1 MIPKKKNPY
10 ETAKA
15 TELGRAPR
23 AESKPA
29 QARAARPA
37 AAPVAPVAPVA
48 PAALVAPSTPAAPAA
63 AVVSAPTE
71 APAEVASVDAQLD
84 ALRAMLGMAADKVS
98 SGLIKLQQQTGVSVE
113 ALAALMNHPHHNEA
127 DGARALQILLGA
139 GLATAGGLTARGQV
153 LKQKVLAVTQKA
165 VKID

>member
-15 TELGRAPR
+15 TEPGRAPR
-23 AESKPA
+23 AESRPA

-37 AAPVAPVAPVA
+37 VAPVAPVA
-48 PAALVAPSTPAAPAA
+48 PAAPVTPSTPAAPAA

-113 ALAALMNHPHHNEA
+113 ALAALVNHPHHNEA

>member
-1 MIPKKKNPY
+1 MIPKKRNPY

-15 TELGRAPR
+15 PEPGRAPR
-23 AESKPA
+23 AEARPA

-37 AAPVAPVAPVA
+37 AAPATPAA
-48 PAALVAPSTPAAPAA
+48 PAAPVAPSTPAAPAA

-71 APAEVASVDAQLD
+71 APAEGASVDAQLD
-84 ALRAMLGMAADKVS
+84 ALRSMLGAAADKVS
-98 SGLIKLQQQTGVSVE
+98 SGLIKLQQQTGVSAE
-113 ALAALMNHPHHNEA
+113 ALAALMSHPHHNET
-127 DGARALQILLGA
+127 DGARDLQILLGA
-139 GLATAGGLTARGQV
+139 GLATAGGLTARGQI